1 MNKLFDNHMTEG
13 KGFLNDLRT
22 VARNVMPE
30 NSRVVLFGSQ
40 ARGDAR
46 KDSDWD
52 LLLLMQNKLSR
63 KEAFERFAYP
73 FVETGWEH
81 GADVNP
87 LLYTFDEWYQRRF
100 TPFYADVEKEG
111 IDL

>member
-40 ARGDAR
+40 AKGG
-46 KDSDWD
+46 K
-52 LLLLMQNKLSR
+52 K
-63 KEAFERFAYP
+63 KEHQSM
-73 FVETGWEH
+73 G
-81 GADVNP
+81 
-87 LLYTFDEWYQRRF
+87 
-100 TPFYADVEKEG
+100 K
-111 IDL
+111 